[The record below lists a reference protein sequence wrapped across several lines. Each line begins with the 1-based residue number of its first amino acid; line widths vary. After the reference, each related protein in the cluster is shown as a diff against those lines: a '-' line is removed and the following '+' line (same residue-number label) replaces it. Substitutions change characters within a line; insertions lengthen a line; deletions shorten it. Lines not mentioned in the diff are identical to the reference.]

1 MNIYIIG
8 GGAAGFFAAIRHKSL
23 YPKHEVTIL
32 ERQTKVL
39 AKVEISGGGRCNVTH
54 ACFEPKE
61 LVKFYPRG
69 QKELLG
75 AFQRFD
81 TTNTVDWFQSR
92 GVKLKTEADN
102 RMFPV
107 TDNSKT
113 IIDCLW
119 KEAMKLGVHI
129 LTGSAL
135 KKISYLPETETFML
149 TSHKDKFPADKV
161 IIASGNS
168 GQIWDML
175 RELGHNIV
183 QPVPSLFTFQVK
195 DERLT
200 DLEGISFEDV
210 AASVVGTKLE
220 EKGALL
226 ITHWGLSA
234 PVILRLSAWGA
245 RVLHE
250 KNYHFSLK
258 INFLPK
264 YNTESIKAFFV
275 SFKEKSP
282 KKQVMSNTLLDLPT
296 RFWKKAVAA
305 AGISDNLVWADAS
318 KKQIQALSEQL
329 TAAIFEVTGK
339 STFKEE
345 FVTCGGVERKEID
358 FKTMQSK
365 KYKNLYFC
373 GEVIDIDAITG
384 GFNFQAAWTTGF
396 IAGSHCLD

>member
-102 RMFPV
+102 RMFPT

-149 TSHKDKFPADKV
+149 TSHKDKFPVDKV
-161 IIASGNS
+161 IIASGSS
-168 GQIWDML
+168 GQMWEML
-175 RELGHNIV
+175 RELGYNIV
-183 QPVPSLFTFQVK
+183 QPVPSLFTFQIK
-195 DERLT
+195 DERLI
-200 DLEGISFEDV
+200 DLEGISFDDV
-210 AASVVGTKLE
+210 VASVVGTKLE

-234 PVILRLSAWGA
+234 PSILRLSAWGA
-245 RVLHE
+245 RILHE
-250 KNYHFSLK
+250 KNYRFSLK

-264 YNTESIKAFFV
+264 YNTESIKAFFL

-365 KYKNLYFC
+365 KHKNLYFC

-384 GFNFQAAWTTGF
+384 GFNFQAAWTTGW
-396 IAGSHCLD
+396 IAGETKS

>member
-23 YPKHEVTIL
+23 YPTHEVTIL

-54 ACFEPKE
+54 NCLEIKD
-61 LVKFYPRG
+61 LVKNYPRG
-69 QKELLG
+69 QKELMSV
-75 AFQRFD
+75 FQRFD
-81 TTNTVDWFQSR
+81 VQDTIDWFQSR

-107 TDNSKT
+107 SDSSKT

-119 KEAMKLGVHI
+119 KEAMKLKVHI

-135 KKISYLPETETFML
+135 KKITYLPETETFML
-149 TSHKDKFPADKV
+149 TSHKHTFPADKL
-161 IIASGNS
+161 IIATGSS
-168 GQIWDML
+168 GQMWEML

-183 QPVPSLFTFQVK
+183 EPVPSLFTFQIK

-200 DLEGISFEDV
+200 DLEGISFDEVV
-210 AASVVGTKLE
+210 ANVEGTKLE

-234 PVILRLSAWGA
+234 PAILRLSAWGA
-245 RVLHE
+245 RILHE
-250 KNYHFSLK
+250 KGYHFSLK

-264 YNTESIKAFFV
+264 YNPESLKAFFL

-282 KKQVMSNTLLDLPT
+282 KKQVSSNTLLDLPT
-296 RFWKKAVAA
+296 RFWKKMVAA
-305 AGISDNLVWADAS
+305 SGISDTLVWADTS
-318 KKQIQALSEQL
+318 KKQLQALTENL
-329 TAAIFEVTGK
+329 TAAMFEVTGK
-339 STFKEE
+339 SAFKEE

-365 KYKNLYFC
+365 KYKNVYFC

-384 GFNFQAAWTTGF
+384 GFNFQAAWTTGW
-396 IAGSHCLD
+396 IAGEGKE

>member
-23 YPKHEVTIL
+23 YPTHEVSIL

-75 AFQRFD
+75 PFQRFD
-81 TTNTVDWFQSR
+81 TKNTVEWFESR

-102 RMFPV
+102 RMFPT

-119 KEAMKLGVHI
+119 KEVMKLGVHI
-129 LTGSAL
+129 LTGTAV
-135 KKISYLPETETFML
+135 KKIQYSPDTETFQL
-149 TSHKDKFPADKV
+149 NSHKDKFNADRL
-161 IIASGNS
+161 IIASGSSN
-168 GQIWDML
+168 QIWDMIK
-175 RELGHNIV
+175 EFGHTIV
-183 QPVPSLFTFQVK
+183 PPVPSLFTFQIH
-195 DERLT
+195 DERLK
-200 DLEGISFEDV
+200 DLEGISFEEVIATV
-210 AASVVGTKLE
+210 AETKLQ

-226 ITHWGLSA
+226 ITHWGLSGPA
-234 PVILRLSAWGA
+234 ILRLSAWGA
-245 RVLHE
+245 RHLNE
-250 KNYHFSLK
+250 KNYHFAVK
-258 INFLPK
+258 INFLPE
-264 YNTESIKAFFV
+264 YNTESLKDFFIKT
-275 SFKEKSP
+275 KEQSP
-282 KKQVMSNTLLDLPT
+282 KKQIHANTLLGLTT
-296 RFWKKAVAA
+296 RFWKKVVTAA
-305 AGISDNLVWADAS
+305 AIPDALTWADIS

-329 TAAIFEVTGK
+329 TAATYEVTGK

-384 GFNFQAAWTTGF
+384 GFNFQAAWTTGW
-396 IAGSHCLD
+396 IAGESNN

>member
-23 YPKHEVTIL
+23 YPTHEVTIL

-54 ACFEPKE
+54 NCLEIKD
-61 LVKFYPRG
+61 LVKNYPRG
-69 QKELLG
+69 QKELMSV
-75 AFQRFD
+75 FQRFD
-81 TTNTVDWFQSR
+81 VQDTIDWFQSR

-107 TDNSKT
+107 SDSSKT

-119 KEAMKLGVHI
+119 KEAMKLKVHI

-135 KKISYLPETETFML
+135 KKITYLPETETFML
-149 TSHKDKFPADKV
+149 TSHKHTFPADKL
-161 IIASGNS
+161 IIATGSS
-168 GQIWDML
+168 GQMWEML

-183 QPVPSLFTFQVK
+183 EPVPSLFTFQIK

-200 DLEGISFEDV
+200 DLEGISFDEVV
-210 AASVVGTKLE
+210 ANVEGTKLE

-234 PVILRLSAWGA
+234 PAILRLSAWGA
-245 RVLHE
+245 RILHE
-250 KNYHFSLK
+250 KGYHFSLK

-264 YNTESIKAFFV
+264 YNPESLKAFFL

-282 KKQVMSNTLLDLPT
+282 KKQVSSNTLLDLPT
-296 RFWKKAVAA
+296 RFLKKMVAA
-305 AGISDNLVWADAS
+305 SGISDTLVWADTS
-318 KKQIQALSEQL
+318 KKQLQALTENL
-329 TAAIFEVTGK
+329 TAAMFEVTGK
-339 STFKEE
+339 SAFKEE

-365 KYKNLYFC
+365 KYKNVYFC

-384 GFNFQAAWTTGF
+384 GFNFQAAWTTGW
-396 IAGSHCLD
+396 IAGEGKE

>member
-1 MNIYIIG
+1 MNIYTIG

-39 AKVEISGGGRCNVTH
+39 AKVEVSGGGRCNVTH

-75 AFQRFD
+75 AFQRFHAKD
-81 TTNTVDWFQSR
+81 TVDWFQSR
-92 GVKLKTEADN
+92 GVKLKTETDN
-102 RMFPV
+102 RIFPT

-119 KEAMKLGVHI
+119 KEAMKLGVQI
-129 LTGSAL
+129 LTGSTL
-135 KKISYLPETETFML
+135 KKITYVSETETFIL
-149 TSHKDKFPADKV
+149 TCNKDKFFADKV

-168 GQIWDML
+168 GQMWEML

-200 DLEGISFEDV
+200 DLEGISFENV
-210 AASVVGTKLE
+210 VASVVGTKLE

-234 PVILRLSAWGA
+234 PAILRLSAWGA
-245 RVLHE
+245 RILHE

-258 INFLPK
+258 INFLPT
-264 YNTESIKAFFV
+264 YNTESLKAFFI

-282 KKQVMSNTLLDLPT
+282 KKQVASNTLLDLPT

-305 AGISDNLVWADAS
+305 AGISDGLLWADAS

-345 FVTCGGVERKEID
+345 FVTCGGVDRKEIN

-384 GFNFQAAWTTGF
+384 GFNFQAAWTTGW
-396 IAGSHCLD
+396 IAGEAVVS